1 MSVKKLDFNSIIAM
15 YEKEGNTK
23 KVEKFIILAL
33 DILALDNYSPSDSEE
48 SDEINEKYSF
58 LEGRYLDSNII
69 ERYKDIE
76 DVLYFLAEKRVKPE
90 EFVWELVSNKC
101 SYYQV
106 KELVK
111 QGIIPI
117 KYLED
122 NVIKSR
128 DISSY
133 FDILNNDTLENVNYD
148 LIITNLLGLEEYFN
162 SLEYLNCIPSILIK
176 RPFNEA
182 FHIELA
188 QKLCKSESIF
198 RFSRIEEI
206 ITYFFKGHP
215 NDFENFLSTRPDIL
229 VLFKY
234 LISRKK
240 DFSNNI
246 IDICKEKEA
255 RIIEAIK
262 EGTINNFA
270 WHVDLYQIGIND
282 RIDIL
287 NTWARNNQVLVFDIY
302 YEYFSNNNP
311 DYENVGKELDEK
323 FQKLN
328 AEEHEQPFMRVRDK
342 KDNNPDNN

>member
-23 KVEKFIILAL
+23 KVEEFIILAL
-33 DILALDNYSPSDSEE
+33 DILALGNYYPSDSKE

-58 LEGRYLDSNII
+58 LQGRYLNPNII
-69 ERYKDIE
+69 ERYKDSE
-76 DVLYFLAEKRVKPE
+76 EVLCFLAEKRVKPE

-101 SYYQV
+101 EYYQV
-106 KELVK
+106 EELVN

-122 NVIKSR
+122 NVIKSGN
-128 DISSY
+128 ICSY
-133 FDILNNDTLENVNYD
+133 SNILGNDELENVNYD
-148 LIITNLLGLEEYFN
+148 LIITNFLGLEEYLD
-162 SLEYLNCIPSILIK
+162 SLEYLNCIKSILTKI
-176 RPFNEA
+176 PFNVA
-182 FHIELA
+182 FHLELA
-188 QKLCKSESIF
+188 QKLCNSTTF
-198 RFSRIEEI
+198 FCYHRIEEI
-206 ITYFFKGHP
+206 ITYFLKEHP

-240 DFSNNI
+240 EFSNNI
-246 IDICKEKEA
+246 IDICKEKEE

-270 WHVDLYQIGIND
+270 WHVDLYQIGINA

-287 NTWARNNQVLVFDIY
+287 NSWARNNQVLAFDIY

-311 DYENVGKELDEK
+311 DYENVGKKLDEK

-328 AEEHEQPFMRVRDK
+328 AEEPEQPLMRVRDK

>member
-1 MSVKKLDFNSIIAM
+1 MSVKNLDFNSIIAM
-15 YEKEGNTK
+15 YEKEENTK
-23 KVEKFIILAL
+23 KVEEFI
-33 DILALDNYSPSDSEE
+33 ILALDNYSPSDSEE
-48 SDEINEKYSF
+48 SDEIDEKYSF
-58 LEGRYLDSNII
+58 LQGRYLDSNII
-69 ERYKDIE
+69 ERYKDNK

-101 SYYQV
+101 RYYQV

-122 NVIKSR
+122 NVIKTG
-128 DISSY
+128 
-133 FDILNNDTLENVNYD
+133 DILCYSNILDNDELENVNYD
-148 LIITNLLGLEEYFN
+148 LIITNLLGLEEYHY
-162 SLEYLNCIPSILIK
+162 SLEYLNCITSILIK

-182 FHIELA
+182 FHLELA
-188 QKLCKSESIF
+188 KKLRESESIF
-198 RFSRIEEI
+198 RFNRIEEI
-206 ITYFFKGHP
+206 IKYFLKEHP

-240 DFSNNI
+240 DFKKNI
-246 IDICKEKEA
+246 VDICKEKEA
-255 RIIEAIK
+255 KIIEAIK
-262 EGTINNFA
+262 EGTINHFA
-270 WHVDLYQIGIND
+270 WLVDLYQIGINS
-282 RIDIL
+282 RTDIL
-287 NTWARNNQVLVFDIY
+287 NTWARNNQVLAFDIY
-302 YEYFSNNNP
+302 YEYFSNNNT

-328 AEEHEQPFMRVRDK
+328 AEEPEQPFMRIRDK